1 MLSLRR
7 GVVVAVES
15 GAPGA
20 DAAPASAIDSGG
32 RVARIRVN
40 CGDEERA
47 AIAYVDLVGP
57 VEVGDDVVVNVAAVD
72 LGLGSGGFDIVHVN
86 LTRGLG
92 LPGAEGPHAMKLN
105 YTSLQHAVDPV
116 EAREIHVNRGM
127 RGERRSRGPI
137 AVIALHGQLPCVA
150 WQAYQRLPDAR
161 IGYIQTWGGAL
172 PGALSRVVRTLR
184 GQGLLAGHITA
195 GQAHGGEREAIS
207 VEGAIEAALADW
219 EAAIIGPGPGILGSD
234 SALGHGGMAALESAH
249 AALALGLKPLIVPRM
264 SSGDSRPRHQ
274 GLSHHTQTVLELLLK
289 PVHVAL
295 PEHRPLPGGHQ
306 GVSAAVDLDGY
317 RASGLPATTM
327 GRAIDQ
333 DGLFFRA
340 ALAGGAVLAEEI
352 DVFRAGRK

>member
-1 MLSLRR
+1 VTFRR
-7 GVVVAVES
+7 GTVTAVDEVGS
-15 GAPGA
+15 
-20 DAAPASAIDSGG
+20 
-32 RVARIRVN
+32 VARIRVN
-40 CGDEERA
+40 CGDQERA

-57 VEVGDDVVVNVAAVD
+57 VEVGDDVVVNTAAVD

-86 LTRGLG
+86 LTRGLD
-92 LPGAEGPHAMKLN
+92 LPEPAGTHVMKLN
-105 YTSLQHAVDPV
+105 YTSLQHAIEPIESRTSELFD
-116 EAREIHVNRGM
+116 RRGT
-127 RGERRSRGPI
+127 RVHSRGPV

-150 WQAYQRLPDAR
+150 WQAHQRLPDAR

-172 PGALSRVVRTLR
+172 LGSLSRVVQTLR
-184 GQGLLAGHITA
+184 REGLLAGHITA
-195 GQAHGGEREAIS
+195 GPAFGGEQEAIS
-207 VEGAIEAALADW
+207 IEGAIDAALNQW

-249 AALALGLKPLIVPRM
+249 AALALGCRPLIVPRM
-264 SSGDSRPRHQ
+264 SSGDPRPRHQ
-274 GLSHHTQTVLELLLK
+274 GLSHHTKAVLELLLK

-295 PEHRPLPGGHQ
+295 PEPQPLPGDHQ

-327 GRAIDQ
+327 GRGIDQ

-352 DVFRAGRK
+352 DVVRASRK